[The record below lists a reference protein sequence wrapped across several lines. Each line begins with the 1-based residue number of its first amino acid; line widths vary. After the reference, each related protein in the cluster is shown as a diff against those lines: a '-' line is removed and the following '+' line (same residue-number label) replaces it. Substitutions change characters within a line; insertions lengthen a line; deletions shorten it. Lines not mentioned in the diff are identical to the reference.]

1 VLLFFTKMSKS
12 GINYSLKLILLQMF
26 ANNMILRV
34 IHWSV
39 KEQTHATC
47 SRISCFRRDNY
58 MVSMAIG
65 NYPVLQQH

>member
-1 VLLFFTKMSKS
+1 
-12 GINYSLKLILLQMF
+12 MF

-47 SRISCFRRDNY
+47 SRISCFRRDNC